1 MPRLLTLFFFF
12 SITLLRAQ
20 SLSFCGN
27 CSWDSEGFQSIWEQY
42 ISEDT
47 AMSRMKV
54 SSVRIA
60 VTKDTLSAGFAM
72 RNMNDPNCFDC
83 RLVRFDAMGRKEFV
97 FTNTPSAM
105 SGKLLK
111 TQYIYDEQSRP
122 KYVLQY
128 MKSPMN
134 EEDTAYHMYQFEL
147 YSYYKNFS
155 ISKTYSPE
163 GTGFSATPRQPALS
177 ITTRTYDDKG
187 RVLCRKT
194 NYPSFASQND
204 STVFRYGADGSVSYD
219 VYAGKQLV
227 YSSRATGEFN
237 RPAEMH
243 DTTFTGPQSTV
254 AYYYTYDTEQRL
266 IRVLAQGDEQLQR
279 ICGGVTSTEIRY
291 DKNGL
296 PLLIVFRGRG
306 DYCALAFYYSYY

>member
-1 MPRLLTLFFFF
+1 M
-12 SITLLRAQ
+12 I
-20 SLSFCGN
+20 G
-27 CSWDSEGFQSIWEQY
+27 
-42 ISEDT
+42 DT
-47 AMSRMKV
+47 AAARMKV
-54 SSVRIA
+54 ASVRIA
-60 VTKDTLSAGFAM
+60 VTKDTLSAGISM
-72 RNMNDPNCFDC
+72 RNMNDPNCNEC
-83 RLVRFDAMGRKEFV
+83 RLVRYDAMGREEFV
-97 FTNTPSAM
+97 FFNSPAAM
-105 SGKLLK
+105 GGMLIKK
-111 TQYIYDEQSRP
+111 QYVYDEQSRP
-122 KYVLQY
+122 KYILTFI
-128 MKSPMN
+128 KNPMS
-134 EEDTAYHMYQFEL
+134 EEDTAYHMTQ
-147 YSYYKNFS
+147 YSLINYYNKFS
-155 ISKTYSPE
+155 ISKTYSSE
-163 GTGFSATPRQPALS
+163 GTGFSATPKQQPIS
-177 ITTRTYDDKG
+177 VTTKTFDDKG